1 MTKAADL
8 ALGKIAAVKTALIEF
23 TDGDD
28 AIAVADA
35 GVVTLLTTA
44 VAKSEGGAVTSNIA
58 QGLTKS
64 WVNFNGTGTIAA
76 RDSFNHSGLTDVS
89 QGNYTVTMASAM
101 GNVNY
106 SCVGGCANTGA
117 GAGPRMVHFGSNY
130 DSGTLDANFTT
141 TAYSLN
147 VFYPNSNDEYDA
159 EHTFNQVCGDLA

>member
-58 QGLTKS
+58 QGLCKA
-64 WVNFNGTGTIAA
+64 WLLVAA
-76 RDSFNHSGLTDVS
+76 DG
-89 QGNYTVTMASAM
+89 ASI
-101 GNVNY
+101 
-106 SCVGGCANTGA
+106 
-117 GAGPRMVHFGSNY
+117 
-130 DSGTLDANFTT
+130 LD
-141 TAYSLN
+141 SLN
-147 VFYPNSNDEYDA
+147 VSSHDDDGNGDGGVHINNDMGSVNYVVQLTADDGGATSSVNSIEVTQGTVAAGAFDYENNYVNSVENRVA
-159 EHTFNQVCGDLA
+159 FNVIRHIAVLGDLA